1 MRNRG
6 ELQGASTKGILTP
19 GARWRGMALPLLG
32 GLVCSGSA
40 LAAPCFAVDGTKVS
54 VQQLFTKDTKPQV
67 VDLED
72 MPSVSTMASRGSEAH
87 NIIFMGIKRDAAKKN
102 VTSFSAKIDEK
113 TYEFPKDACSKK

>member
-1 MRNRG
+1 MKNGG
-6 ELQGASTKGILTP
+6 ELQGASTKGILTQ
-19 GARWRGMALPLLG
+19 GARWMGIVLPLLG
-32 GLVCSGSA
+32 GLVFSGSA

-87 NIIFMGIKRDAAKKN
+87 NIIFMSIKRDAAKKN